1 MNPRSSNDGR
11 NGSILRNAS
20 PKGAKGVS
28 FEATQIFEENQIGR
42 RDRDHSSSTD
52 PLVTDSGSD
61 DDQSRVKVNF
71 NNYCRVNKVQEI

>member
-28 FEATQIFEENQIGR
+28 FEATQIFEENQIVR
-42 RDRDHSSSTD
+42 RDHSSSTD